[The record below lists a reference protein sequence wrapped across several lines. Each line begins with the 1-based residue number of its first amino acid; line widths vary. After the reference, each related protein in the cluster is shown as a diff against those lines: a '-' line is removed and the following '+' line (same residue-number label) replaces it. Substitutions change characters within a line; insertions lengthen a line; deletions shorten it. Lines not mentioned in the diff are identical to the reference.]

1 MAILYRYIKIYYI
14 WVYPQ
19 KVSAAADINGLYL
32 KVEID
37 FSLFLFKVQSNLY
50 IKYMF
55 DSSNCHS
62 SFIDVGEI
70 AIYNKVKLQLMGFS
84 LSLLIVS

>member
-1 MAILYRYIKIYYI
+1 MFTRRKRPHATE
-14 WVYPQ
+14 
-19 KVSAAADINGLYL
+19 INGLYL
-32 KVEID
+32 KAEID

-70 AIYNKVKLQLMGFS
+70 AIYNKVKLQLMGVFF
-84 LSLLIVS
+84 ITTDC